1 MLQRLLHLVRDH
13 ATRCRRGRGDLGER
27 GEAIAEAHLRKLG
40 YKLVARNWSCRE
52 GELDLIMRD
61 GDVLVFVEVKTRR
74 GGRPE
79 DAVNV
84 GKRRKLIA
92 AAKRFLHEHPATAH
106 RFDVVAVVVADATT
120 VRHHRNAF

>member
-1 MLQRLLHLVRDH
+1 
-13 ATRCRRGRGDLGER
+13 
-27 GEAIAEAHLRKLG
+27 
-40 YKLVARNWSCRE
+40 
-52 GELDLIMRD
+52 MRD

-79 DAVNV
+79 DAVHA

-106 RFDVVAVVVADATT
+106 RFDIVAVVVEGTTT
-120 VRHHRNAF
+120 VRHHPYAF